1 MSNRC
6 ASVSKI
12 LPFSCVDG
20 PGSRL
25 AIFLQGCNLNC
36 KKCHNPYTIGLC
48 DHCGD
53 CVETCPHQALR
64 LEDGRVRWDEKA
76 CQQCDTCLQTCT
88 RQSSPMV
95 QRYSVDSLL
104 AQVKR
109 NALFINGIT
118 VSGGEATLQLPFL
131 CDFFTAI
138 KSTPVLKHLT
148 CLIDSNGELSTTGW
162 EKIAPWMDG
171 AMIDLKA
178 WGSECHIALTGRD
191 NQRVKQ
197 SIQWLAKHDKL
208 SELRLLVIP
217 QHSDHLQHVD
227 ELAQFITTL
236 GDIPVRLNAFHH
248 HGVRGDAQAWQSATK
263 EDIETLA
270 TALAQRGVK
279 QIIRP
284 ALYL

>member
-1 MSNRC
+1 
-6 ASVSKI
+6 
-12 LPFSCVDG
+12 
-20 PGSRL
+20 L

-36 KKCHNPYTIGLC
+36 KNCHNPYTIGLC

-76 CQQCDTCLQTCT
+76 CQQCDTCLQTCA

-138 KSTPVLKHLT
+138 KSTPALKHLT

-162 EKIAPWMDG
+162 EKIAPWMEG

-217 QHSDHLQHVD
+217 QHSDHLQHID

>member
-1 MSNRC
+1 MKC
-6 ASVSKI
+6 LVSKI
-12 LPFSCVDG
+12 IPFSCVDG

-25 AIFLQGCNLNC
+25 AIFLQGCNVNC
-36 KKCHNPYTIGLC
+36 KNCHNPYTIGLC

-64 LEDGRVRWDEKA
+64 LEGGRVRWDEKA

-131 CDFFTAI
+131 CDFFIAI
-138 KSTPVLKHLT
+138 KSTPALKHLT

-191 NQRVKQ
+191 NQRIKQ

-227 ELAQFITTL
+227 ELVQFITTL

-270 TALAQRGVK
+270 TALTQRGVK

>member
-36 KKCHNPYTIGLC
+36 KNCHNPYTIGLC

-76 CQQCDTCLQTCT
+76 CQQCDTCLQTCA

-131 CDFFTAI
+131 CDFFIAI
-138 KSTPVLKHLT
+138 KSTPALKHLT

-217 QHSDHLQHVD
+217 QHSDHLQHID

>member
-36 KKCHNPYTIGLC
+36 KNCHNPYTIGLC
-48 DHCGD
+48 DHCGG

-64 LEDGRVRWDEKA
+64 LEGGRVRWDEKA

-131 CDFFTAI
+131 CDLFIAI
-138 KSTPVLKHLT
+138 KSTPALKHLT

-191 NQRVKQ
+191 NQRIKQ

-236 GDIPVRLNAFHH
+236 GDIPIRLNAFHH

-270 TALAQRGVK
+270 IALAQRGVK

>member
-1 MSNRC
+1 
-6 ASVSKI
+6 
-12 LPFSCVDG
+12 PFSCVDG

-25 AIFLQGCNLNC
+25 AIFLQGCNVNC
-36 KKCHNPYTIGLC
+36 KNCHNPYTIGLC

-64 LEDGRVRWDEKA
+64 LEGGRVRWDEKA

-131 CDFFTAI
+131 CDFFIAI
-138 KSTPVLKHLT
+138 KSTPALKHLT

-191 NQRVKQ
+191 NQRIKQ

-227 ELAQFITTL
+227 ELVQFITTL

-270 TALAQRGVK
+270 TALTQRGVK

>member
-36 KKCHNPYTIGLC
+36 KNCHNPYTIGLC

-64 LEDGRVRWDEKA
+64 LEGGRVHWDEKA

-131 CDFFTAI
+131 CDFFIAI
-138 KSTPVLKHLT
+138 KSTPALKHLT

-191 NQRVKQ
+191 NQRIKQ

-227 ELAQFITTL
+227 ELVQFITTL

-270 TALAQRGVK
+270 TALTQRGVK